1 MINYGAT
8 NCYDFRW
15 TRGIE
20 FYRLSSGIECCR
32 CLPVGFLAHFAAAF
46 ATCFQP
52 HNFPSILCKITWT
65 WGWKFGAFCGE
76 QLLHYKR
83 YRSWSDFE
91 QVESNETFGNLNF
104 FLFHWSLVQL
114 LSIFPSNISCTVNIV
129 SFSKRVMRN
138 FLSLVTA
145 CLLILEGRKTVGI
158 L

>member
-46 ATCFQP
+46 ASCFQP
-52 HNFPSILCKITWT
+52 HNFPTILCKITWT

-91 QVESNETFGNLNF
+91 QVESNETFGNLKDF
-104 FLFHWSLVQL
+104 FISLISSPVTFYLSEQYL
-114 LSIFPSNISCTVNIV
+114 LYSQYCKFQPTSNEK
-129 SFSKRVMRN
+129 FFKPGD
-138 FLSLVTA
+138 SLPPN
-145 CLLILEGRKTVGI
+145 LEGRKTVGI